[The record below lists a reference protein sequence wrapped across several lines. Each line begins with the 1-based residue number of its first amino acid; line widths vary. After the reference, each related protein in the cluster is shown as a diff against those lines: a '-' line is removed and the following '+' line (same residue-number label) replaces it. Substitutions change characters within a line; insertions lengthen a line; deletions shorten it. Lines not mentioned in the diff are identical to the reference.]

1 MNMTCEKAMSLLSA
15 YIDRELGYDEFRQ
28 VELHVADCEACQ
40 AECNALKATKEFV
53 GRLKAV
59 ELPRD
64 FWPALRERLGAS
76 AQAHRQAYTRTRG
89 SRGRGDILRPVSRLF
104 LSPLARAL
112 APALVAVVLV
122 VLPLVWSAHRR
133 PAETQMYSQV
143 DTIEPYFRD
152 YIISEYDRPLSDRTS
167 VGFVVTA
174 QAVTMYAA
182 DQLGLTTPV
191 ARTGSL
197 RNSVPREAPPAL
209 DVEYTSGSHP
219 R

>member
-15 YIDRELGYDEFRQ
+15 YVDRELGYDELRQ
-28 VELHVADCEACQ
+28 VELHLADCEACQ
-40 AECNALKATKEFV
+40 AECNTLKATKECV
-53 GRLKAV
+53 GSLKAV

-64 FWPALRERLGAS
+64 FWPELRERLGAS
-76 AQAHRQAYTRTRG
+76 TIAHRRAYARNRSSLGRTG
-89 SRGRGDILRPVSRLF
+89 SFGPLRPLSGLF
-104 LSPLARAL
+104 LSPAARAFVS
-112 APALVAVVLV
+112 ALVAVTLVVLV
-122 VLPLVWSAHRR
+122 VLPLVWGAHRR

-182 DQLGLTTPV
+182 DQFGLTAPV
-191 ARTGSL
+191 VRAGR
-197 RNSVPREAPPAL
+197 
-209 DVEYTSGSHP
+209 
-219 R
+219 